1 MKKKKYYKKILNYF
15 KNEKKLL
22 VVYFGTSLLL
32 MGINMFMPMLSAKSM
47 SAITAINI
55 EEMLKLGIIILLLGI
70 IDLFIGYWNGNS
82 GTIIQ
87 NHVEL
92 KIKED
97 VEKELFNLELQNFDK
112 EGTGFFTNRIERE
125 PSNIARIFTM
135 IRYDFISIFTSFGI
149 FVYVMYIHYVFGLLF
164 LINALIRFGLSYH
177 RTKKWEKEMKTSN
190 KMNERYSSNFSELIR
205 GIKEIK
211 VLNLKNFLINKT
223 VNEQKKLN
231 EFNYK
236 MDKKMEWIWQLG
248 SVINIVN
255 EFLIILLG
263 YYFIKNGW
271 INGADFLIIY
281 VYRWQ
286 ATGFIDRLNGI
297 YKNMKSFNL
306 SIERLYELIE
316 DDKYKKEVFG
326 LKEINNGK
334 GKIEFQNVS
343 FGYDKNMILK
353 DMNFVINE
361 GETIGIVGKSGVGKS
376 TIFNLINKLY
386 NVKSGTILIDGVN
399 IKELTENS
407 LRSLITTI
415 TQDPYI
421 FNMSIK
427 DNLKLANQSC
437 SEEEMIK
444 SCKLCA
450 LNDYVIKLDKKYD
463 TLVGEDGVILSGG
476 LKQRLAIGRALM
488 KKSKIILLD
497 EATSSLDN
505 DTQDY
510 IHNSIKKIAK
520 NHTILII
527 AHRLSTIKDCD
538 KILVIDD
545 GKIAGF
551 DTHTNLIKNNKIYK
565 KLYNKE
571 LQ

>member
-70 IDLFIGYWNGNS
+70 IDLFISYWNRNS

-125 PSNIARIFTM
+125 PSDIARIFTM

-149 FVYVMYIHYVFGLLF
+149 FVYVMYIHCAFGLLF

-236 MDKKMEWIWQLG
+236 MDKKMEWSWQLG

-326 LKEINNGK
+326 LKEINNVK

-399 IKELTENS
+399 IKELTEKC

-545 GKIAGF
+545 GKIVGF
-551 DTHTNLIKNNKIYK
+551 DTHTNLIKNNRIYK

>member
-22 VVYFGTSLLL
+22 VVYFGTSLFL

-70 IDLFIGYWNGNS
+70 IDLFISYWNRNS

-149 FVYVMYIHYVFGLLF
+149 FVYVMYIHCAFGLLF

-236 MDKKMEWIWQLG
+236 MDKKMEWSWQLG

-326 LKEINNGK
+326 LKEINNVK

-399 IKELTENS
+399 IKELTEKC

-545 GKIAGF
+545 GKIVGF
-551 DTHTNLIKNNKIYK
+551 DTHTNLIKNNRIYK

>member
-70 IDLFIGYWNGNS
+70 IDLFISYWNRNS

-125 PSNIARIFTM
+125 PSDIARIFTM

-149 FVYVMYIHYVFGLLF
+149 FVYVMYIHCAFGLLF

-236 MDKKMEWIWQLG
+236 MDKKMEWSWQLG

-326 LKEINNGK
+326 LKEINNVK

-399 IKELTENS
+399 IKELTEKC

-476 LKQRLAIGRALM
+476 VKQRLAIGRALM

-545 GKIAGF
+545 GKIVGF
-551 DTHTNLIKNNKIYK
+551 DTHTNLIKNNRIYK

>member
-70 IDLFIGYWNGNS
+70 IDLFISYWNRNS

-125 PSNIARIFTM
+125 PSDIARIFTM
-135 IRYDFISIFTSFGI
+135 IRYDFISIFTSLGI
-149 FVYVMYIHYVFGLLF
+149 FVYVMYIHCAFGLLF

-211 VLNLKNFLINKT
+211 VLNLKSFLINKT

-236 MDKKMEWIWQLG
+236 MDKKMEWSWQLG

-399 IKELTENS
+399 IKELTEKC

-545 GKIAGF
+545 GKIVGF
-551 DTHTNLIKNNKIYK
+551 DTHTNLIKNNRIYK